1 MDAYIDSE
9 KRGTVQILGHEMC
22 LEPLT
27 LSSLDSM
34 YEVPQACKHPNESY
48 SAVLSFGAVYCAAQC
63 GSIF

>member
-9 KRGTVQILGHEMC
+9 KRGTVQILGQEMC

-34 YEVPQACKHPNESY
+34 YEVPQ
-48 SAVLSFGAVYCAAQC
+48 V
-63 GSIF
+63 